1 MYLGLYINDFIFS
14 FSNFTKSLEIFMP
27 LLIMILIAGFFLNK
41 ILSLLY
47 YIFIEVKSSKN
58 MNLKP
63 CKIMRERCSG
73 DNLKSLKI
81 KKSADTK

>member
-14 FSNFTKSLEIFMP
+14 FSNFTKSLELFMP
-27 LLIMILIAGFFLNK
+27 LLIIILIAGFFLNK

-47 YIFIEVKSSKN
+47 FISIEVKSNKN

-63 CKIMRERCSG
+63 CKVMRERCSG
-73 DNLKSLKI
+73 NNIKSFKV